1 MQGVDR
7 TRRVAELIRR
17 ALADIIR
24 DRLPDRGLGL
34 LSITATEIT
43 RDLSRATVF
52 ISLLGEE
59 EDQERATKVLNEESS
74 ALRHELSRTLNLRH
88 TPEINFRYDLRKA
101 RTPLYTQIV
110 TKINF
115 GGVSKIQG
123 SAQLMP

>member
-1 MQGVDR
+1 MQGIDR

-52 ISLLGEE
+52 ITILGKEE
-59 EDQERATKVLNEESS
+59 EDQKRATEILNEESRV
-74 ALRHELSRTLNLRH
+74 LRHELSRTLNLRH
-88 TPEINFRYDLRKA
+88 TPEIEFRYDFSIERGVRLSRLIDDLSISS
-101 RTPLYTQIV
+101 RT
-110 TKINF
+110 
-115 GGVSKIQG
+115 GVNVDE
-123 SAQLMP
+123 

>member
-52 ISLLGEE
+52 ITILGEE
-59 EDQERATKVLNEESS
+59 EDQERATEILNEESRV
-74 ALRHELSRTLNLRH
+74 LRHELSRTLNLRH
-88 TPEINFRYDLRKA
+88 TPEIEFRYDFSIER
-101 RTPLYTQIV
+101 
-110 TKINF
+110 
-115 GGVSKIQG
+115 GVRLSRLIDGLSISSQTGVNVDK
-123 SAQLMP
+123 

>member
-34 LSITATEIT
+34 LSITATEVT

-59 EDQERATKVLNEESS
+59 EDQERATKILNEESS
-74 ALRHELSRTLNLRH
+74 ALRRELSRTLNLRH
-88 TPEINFRYDLRKA
+88 TPEINFRYDLSIERGA
-101 RTPLYTQIV
+101 RLSRLIDDLSISSSHTGAKV
-110 TKINF
+110 DE
-115 GGVSKIQG
+115 
-123 SAQLMP
+123 

>member
-34 LSITATEIT
+34 LSITATEVT

-59 EDQERATKVLNEESS
+59 EDQERVTKILNEESS

-88 TPEINFRYDLRKA
+88 TPEINFRYDLSIERGA
-101 RTPLYTQIV
+101 RLSRLIDDLSISSSHTGAKV
-110 TKINF
+110 DE
-115 GGVSKIQG
+115 
-123 SAQLMP
+123 

>member
-34 LSITATEIT
+34 LSITGTEVT

-59 EDQERATKVLNEESS
+59 EDQERATKILNEESS
-74 ALRHELSRTLNLRH
+74 ALRHELSRSLNLRH
-88 TPEINFRYDLRKA
+88 TPEIQFRYDSSIER
-101 RTPLYTQIV
+101 
-110 TKINF
+110 
-115 GGVSKIQG
+115 GVRLSRLIDDLSISSHTGSKVDE
-123 SAQLMP
+123 

>member
-34 LSITATEIT
+34 LSITATEVT

-59 EDQERATKVLNEESS
+59 EDQERATKILNEESS

-88 TPEINFRYDLRKA
+88 TPEIKFRYDLSIERGA
-101 RTPLYTQIV
+101 RLSRLIDD
-110 TKINF
+110 
-115 GGVSKIQG
+115 
-123 SAQLMP
+123 SAISSTHTDAKVDE

>member
-24 DRLPDRGLGL
+24 DRLPDHGLGL

-59 EDQERATKVLNEESS
+59 EDQERATKILNEESS

-88 TPEINFRYDLRKA
+88 TPEIKFRYDLSIERGA
-101 RTPLYTQIV
+101 RLSRLIDDSSISSTHTDAKV
-110 TKINF
+110 DE
-115 GGVSKIQG
+115 
-123 SAQLMP
+123 

>member
-34 LSITATEIT
+34 LSITATEVT

-59 EDQERATKVLNEESS
+59 EDQERVTKILNEESS

-88 TPEINFRYDLRKA
+88 TPEIQFRYDLSIERGA
-101 RTPLYTQIV
+101 RLSRLIDDSSISSTHTDAKV
-110 TKINF
+110 DE
-115 GGVSKIQG
+115 
-123 SAQLMP
+123 

>member
-34 LSITATEIT
+34 LSITATEVT

-59 EDQERATKVLNEESS
+59 EDQERVTKILNEESS
-74 ALRHELSRTLNLRH
+74 VLRYELSRTLNLRH
-88 TPEINFRYDLRKA
+88 TPEIKFRYDLSIERGA
-101 RTPLYTQIV
+101 RLSRLIDDLSISSSHTDAKV
-110 TKINF
+110 DE
-115 GGVSKIQG
+115 
-123 SAQLMP
+123 

>member
-24 DRLPDRGLGL
+24 DRLPDRDLGL
-34 LSITATEIT
+34 LSITATEVT

-59 EDQERATKVLNEESS
+59 EDQERVTKILNEESS

-88 TPEINFRYDLRKA
+88 TPEIKFRYDLSIERGA
-101 RTPLYTQIV
+101 RLSRLIDDMSISSNHTGAKV
-110 TKINF
+110 DE
-115 GGVSKIQG
+115 
-123 SAQLMP
+123 

>member
-24 DRLPDRGLGL
+24 DQLPDHGLGL
-34 LSITATEIT
+34 LSITATEVT

-59 EDQERATKVLNEESS
+59 EDQERATKILNEESS

-88 TPEINFRYDLRKA
+88 TPEIKFRYDLSIERGA
-101 RTPLYTQIV
+101 RLSRLIDDLSISSSHTDAKV
-110 TKINF
+110 DE
-115 GGVSKIQG
+115 
-123 SAQLMP
+123 

>member
-43 RDLSRATVF
+43 RDLIRATVF
-52 ISLLGEE
+52 ITILGKE
-59 EDQERATKVLNEESS
+59 EDQERATEILNEESR

-88 TPEINFRYDLRKA
+88 TPEIEFRYDFSIER
-101 RTPLYTQIV
+101 
-110 TKINF
+110 
-115 GGVSKIQG
+115 GVRLSRLIDDLSICSPPG
-123 SAQLMP
+123 VNVDE

>member
-24 DRLPDRGLGL
+24 DRLPDHGLGL
-34 LSITATEIT
+34 LSITATEVT

-59 EDQERATKVLNEESS
+59 EDQERVTKILNEESS

-88 TPEINFRYDLRKA
+88 TPEIKFRYDLSIERGA
-101 RTPLYTQIV
+101 RLSRLIDDLSISSSHTGAKV
-110 TKINF
+110 DE
-115 GGVSKIQG
+115 
-123 SAQLMP
+123 

>member
-24 DRLPDRGLGL
+24 DQLPDHGLGL
-34 LSITATEIT
+34 LSITATEVT

-59 EDQERATKVLNEESS
+59 EDQERVTKILNEESS

-88 TPEINFRYDLRKA
+88 TPEIKFRYDLSIERGERLSRLIDDLSISSHTGAK
-101 RTPLYTQIV
+101 V
-110 TKINF
+110 DE
-115 GGVSKIQG
+115 
-123 SAQLMP
+123 

>member
-24 DRLPDRGLGL
+24 DQLPDHGLGL
-34 LSITATEIT
+34 LSITATEVT

-59 EDQERATKVLNEESS
+59 EDQERATKILNEESS

-88 TPEINFRYDLRKA
+88 TPEIKFRYDLSIERGA
-101 RTPLYTQIV
+101 RLSRLIDDMSISSNHTGAKV
-110 TKINF
+110 DE
-115 GGVSKIQG
+115 
-123 SAQLMP
+123 

>member
-34 LSITATEIT
+34 LSITATEVT

-59 EDQERATKVLNEESS
+59 EDQERVTKTLNEESS
-74 ALRHELSRTLNLRH
+74 VLRYELSRTLNLRH
-88 TPEINFRYDLRKA
+88 TPEIQFRYDVSIERGA
-101 RTPLYTQIV
+101 RLSRLIDDLSISSSHTGAKV
-110 TKINF
+110 DE
-115 GGVSKIQG
+115 
-123 SAQLMP
+123 

>member
-34 LSITATEIT
+34 LSITATEVT

-59 EDQERATKVLNEESS
+59 EDQERVTKTLNEESR

-88 TPEINFRYDLRKA
+88 TPEIKFRYDLSIERGA
-101 RTPLYTQIV
+101 RLSRLIDDLSISSHTGAKV
-110 TKINF
+110 DE
-115 GGVSKIQG
+115 
-123 SAQLMP
+123 

>member
-59 EDQERATKVLNEESS
+59 EDQERATKILNEESS

-88 TPEINFRYDLRKA
+88 TPEIEFRYDFSVER
-101 RTPLYTQIV
+101 
-110 TKINF
+110 
-115 GGVSKIQG
+115 GVRLSRLIDDMSISRQTGAKG
-123 SAQLMP
+123 DE

>member
-17 ALADIIR
+17 ALAEIIR

-52 ISLLGEE
+52 ITILGEE
-59 EDQERATKVLNEESS
+59 EDQKRATEILNEESS
-74 ALRHELSRTLNLRH
+74 VLPSQSPVSVFWPSLSR
-88 TPEINFRYDLRKA
+88 
-101 RTPLYTQIV
+101 
-110 TKINF
+110 
-115 GGVSKIQG
+115 
-123 SAQLMP
+123 AQ

>member
-52 ISLLGEE
+52 ITILGEE
-59 EDQERATKVLNEESS
+59 EDQERATEILNEESR

-88 TPEINFRYDLRKA
+88 TPEIEFRYDFSIER
-101 RTPLYTQIV
+101 
-110 TKINF
+110 
-115 GGVSKIQG
+115 GVRLSRLIDDLSISSQTG
-123 SAQLMP
+123 VNVDE

>member
-24 DRLPDRGLGL
+24 DQLPDHGLGL
-34 LSITATEIT
+34 LSITATEVT

-59 EDQERATKVLNEESS
+59 EDQERVTKILNEESS

-88 TPEINFRYDLRKA
+88 TPEIKFRYDLSVER
-101 RTPLYTQIV
+101 
-110 TKINF
+110 
-115 GGVSKIQG
+115 GVRLSRLIDNSSISGTHTDAKVDE
-123 SAQLMP
+123 

>member
-34 LSITATEIT
+34 LSITATEVT

-59 EDQERATKVLNEESS
+59 EDQERVTKILNEESS

-88 TPEINFRYDLRKA
+88 TPEINFRYDLSIERGA
-101 RTPLYTQIV
+101 RLSRLIDDMSISSNHTV
-110 TKINF
+110 AK
-115 GGVSKIQG
+115 VDE
-123 SAQLMP
+123 

>member
-24 DRLPDRGLGL
+24 DRLPDHGLGL
-34 LSITATEIT
+34 LSITATEVT

-59 EDQERATKVLNEESS
+59 EDQERVTKTLNEESS
-74 ALRHELSRTLNLRH
+74 VLRYELSRTLNLRH
-88 TPEINFRYDLRKA
+88 TPEIQFRYDLSIERGA
-101 RTPLYTQIV
+101 RLSRLIDDSSISSTHTDAKV
-110 TKINF
+110 DE
-115 GGVSKIQG
+115 
-123 SAQLMP
+123 

>member
-52 ISLLGEE
+52 ITILGEE

-74 ALRHELSRTLNLRH
+74 ALRYELSRTLNLRH
-88 TPEINFRYDLRKA
+88 TPEIEFRYDFSIER
-101 RTPLYTQIV
+101 
-110 TKINF
+110 
-115 GGVSKIQG
+115 GVRLSRLIDDLSISSQTG
-123 SAQLMP
+123 VNVDE

>member
-34 LSITATEIT
+34 LSITATEVT

-52 ISLLGEE
+52 ISLLGEG
-59 EDQERATKVLNEESS
+59 EDQERVTKTLNEESS
-74 ALRHELSRTLNLRH
+74 VLRYELSRTLNLRH
-88 TPEINFRYDLRKA
+88 TPEIQFRYDLSIERGA
-101 RTPLYTQIV
+101 RLSRLIDDSSISSTHTDAKV
-110 TKINF
+110 DE
-115 GGVSKIQG
+115 
-123 SAQLMP
+123 

>member
-34 LSITATEIT
+34 LSISATEVT

-59 EDQERATKVLNEESS
+59 EDQERVTKILNEESS

-88 TPEINFRYDLRKA
+88 TPEIKFRYDLSIERGA
-101 RTPLYTQIV
+101 RLSRLIDDLSISSSHTGAKV
-110 TKINF
+110 DE
-115 GGVSKIQG
+115 
-123 SAQLMP
+123 

>member
-52 ISLLGEE
+52 ITILGEE
-59 EDQERATKVLNEESS
+59 EEDQKRATEILNEESRV
-74 ALRHELSRTLNLRH
+74 LRHELSRTLNLRH
-88 TPEINFRYDLRKA
+88 TPEIEFRYDFSIER
-101 RTPLYTQIV
+101 
-110 TKINF
+110 
-115 GGVSKIQG
+115 GVRLSRLIDDLSISSQTG
-123 SAQLMP
+123 VNVDE

>member
-24 DRLPDRGLGL
+24 DRLPDRGLGI

-52 ISLLGEE
+52 ITILGEE
-59 EDQERATKVLNEESS
+59 EDQERATEILNEESS

-88 TPEINFRYDLRKA
+88 TPEIKFRYDLSIERGA
-101 RTPLYTQIV
+101 RLSRLIDDLSISSSHTGAKV
-110 TKINF
+110 DE
-115 GGVSKIQG
+115 
-123 SAQLMP
+123 

>member
-34 LSITATEIT
+34 LSITATKIT

-52 ISLLGEE
+52 ITILGKEE
-59 EDQERATKVLNEESS
+59 EDQKRATEILNEESRI
-74 ALRHELSRTLNLRH
+74 LRYELSPTLNLRH
-88 TPEINFRYDLRKA
+88 TPEIEFR
-101 RTPLYTQIV
+101 
-110 TKINF
+110 
-115 GGVSKIQG
+115 
-123 SAQLMP
+123 

>member
-24 DRLPDRGLGL
+24 DRLSDRGLGL

-52 ISLLGEE
+52 VTILREE
-59 EDQERATKVLNEESS
+59 DDQERAIEILNEESS
-74 ALRHELSRTLNLRH
+74 VLRHELSRTLNLRH
-88 TPEINFRYDLRKA
+88 TPEIEFRYDWSIER
-101 RTPLYTQIV
+101 
-110 TKINF
+110 
-115 GGVSKIQG
+115 GVRLSRLIDDLSISSQTG
-123 SAQLMP
+123 IDVDE

>member
-24 DRLPDRGLGL
+24 YQLPDHGLGL
-34 LSITATEIT
+34 LSITATEVT

-59 EDQERATKVLNEESS
+59 EDQERATKILNEESS

-88 TPEINFRYDLRKA
+88 TPEIKFRYDLSIERGA
-101 RTPLYTQIV
+101 RLSRLIDDLSISSQT
-110 TKINF
+110 
-115 GGVSKIQG
+115 GVNVDE
-123 SAQLMP
+123 

>member
-52 ISLLGEE
+52 ITILGKEE
-59 EDQERATKVLNEESS
+59 EDQKRATEILNEESRI
-74 ALRHELSRTLNLRH
+74 LRYELSRTLNLRH
-88 TPEINFRYDLRKA
+88 TPEIEFRYDFSIER
-101 RTPLYTQIV
+101 
-110 TKINF
+110 
-115 GGVSKIQG
+115 GVRLSRLIDDLSISSQTG
-123 SAQLMP
+123 VNVDE